1 MSRENTQPSER
12 DRPPHGQSGPESCNA
27 ATVIE
32 AFERQAFAR
41 PDLLAIA
48 GVRRLTYGA
57 LSRAANDLAASL
69 ARRGLGRG
77 DFVVVWTRDPTDA
90 VVGALGAMRA
100 GASFIPIDSRT
111 PGDRVTFILNDSGA
125 RALLADASLMDGMVV
140 PAGVAAL
147 GGPMA
152 VATSAQ
158 RDRSSPGLPFPA
170 PDDVAYAIYT
180 SGSTGSPKGVQIT
193 HANLMSF
200 VEARNVLYGHA
211 ALMSPVH
218 HPSFD
223 PFQGA
228 LAWTLATGGALL
240 LLGPEALL
248 DPRLVARTIEAERPT
263 HLSAA
268 ASVYRYLV
276 DEAAPGTFDSL
287 QACLVGGEV
296 LGVATARRHHAVAP
310 RARLFNEYGPTE
322 CTVLATVYEVPASPP
337 DPIPIGVAVPGAT
350 CHVLDPDGVA
360 CAAGVAGEL
369 YIGGAG
375 VARGY
380 LGRPELTA
388 RKFLPDPFAAAPGAR
403 MFRTGDRVRWNDA
416 GQLEFLGRTDFQ
428 LKLRG
433 NRIEPE
439 EIEAAI
445 GRVPGVAA
453 AVVVLR
459 TGTEADPVLVAF
471 VVANGAVDDETI
483 RRALTARLP
492 AHMIPSHFER
502 LEELPLNASG
512 KADRAALAAHPGTCG
527 ARVAAADP
535 PRTGIEEALA
545 SIWAEALGLPAAGI
559 SRADDFFALG
569 GHSLL
574 IMKVRSRILRD
585 LRRLLPLE
593 VLFSRT
599 MLAALATAIGEA
611 EEDPGAKNAAEHRA
625 RAPQSPGAP
634 VDSPATF
641 ALAPIQEIFHT
652 IAQLDARADA
662 YTVGAGVRVMGTL
675 DPQRL
680 REAAWQVV
688 AVHELLRG
696 RIQVTEGRPFITI
709 EPLSAA
715 ACAFDWSVE
724 KLTSLDEATELQ
736 RSFQRR
742 AFDLRRAPLIRFQL
756 IEVGPDEHLLTL
768 VAHHVIFDGLS
779 VGLFFNA
786 LWETYA
792 GRTQADH
799 PPPYASFAEATRG
812 RLGTDRRRVL
822 TEYWSARLSDLPE
835 PTRLPAT
842 FAFPPDETPSRG
854 SAQLRL
860 TLTPPLVSAVREFSR
875 SRRVTPFVVML
886 AALKLVLARRTGT
899 HDVVLGTPVSLRSEG
914 NFQASIGCLINTVI
928 LRTQVPPSPC
938 TFDHL
943 VAAVD
948 ETVKGA
954 VSHGELPYTDVL
966 GGLTSTR
973 GGRTAPPFSLFFN
986 YIDRRGFVHRV
997 GDLLIEPLPEE
1008 HPAAKFDLTV
1018 YVQDWGDRLE
1028 LQLLY
1033 DTAVY
1038 DQPDVHGLAL
1048 HLEALLTSAI
1058 SDPSRDVRAYALGAA
1073 APRTVL
1079 AEVPG
1084 SQVALDG
1091 ARIHDAFMRQ
1101 ASLHPSR
1108 TAIAEADR
1116 AWTYG
1121 ELAARSG
1128 VMAGALRGRGLR
1140 AGDRVAIF
1148 GERGA
1153 ALVAAVIGGL
1163 RLGCVFVLLDP
1174 EQPPAHTS
1182 AILESFAPRAVVDL
1196 RGACPVPPGTPVL
1209 RDVELA
1215 GGDPALVPQLP
1226 PAREDTLAY
1235 AVYTSGTTGVPRGI
1249 LGGHGPVAHF
1259 LAWQADAF
1267 ALTGDD
1273 RFAMLSGIGHDPL
1286 LRDIFAPLSAGATL
1300 CVPPPGARR
1309 DPHALASWL
1318 GREGVTVVHL
1328 TPPLEQ
1334 VLAAGR
1340 PPVLERLRAVFFGG
1354 DRLTWFHV
1362 RSVRRYAPH
1371 ARIVNGYG
1379 LSETPQLMTWHEV
1392 TESLPVASVPIG
1404 RGLPG
1409 VDVRVESPSGA
1420 PCAVGELGEIV
1431 IRSRHLARGYVEA
1444 GGRLRE
1450 LTSDGVFRTGDLGR
1464 VDARGLLHH
1473 ARRADSQVKIRG
1485 YRVDLAGVE
1494 AVIAASPGVAQ
1505 ARVLV
1510 TERTGEVGLCA
1521 FVVPGGAEPCSGE
1534 ALRAW
1539 LAGRLSSAA
1548 VPQQIFIVP
1557 RMPLTPNGKLDD
1569 RQLLAEVHRPAR
1581 NPNAKREAR
1590 TQTEDAITR
1599 IWEEILGVSNIGLD
1613 EDFFELGASSLQ
1625 AVQMVS
1631 RLRDVSGCALSLET
1645 LMRNATVARLVE
1657 AIQANA
1663 ARREEDLVIKVNE
1676 AGYRPPFWMMHPI
1689 GGHVLFIRRFG
1700 AHVGPDQPI
1709 FGIQAQGLDGVRPP
1723 LDELEAMAALYV
1735 RQIKRHQPTGPYH
1748 LGGPSFGG
1756 RIAYEVAQQLVAAG
1770 DDVRVLAIFDAW
1782 PPGYP
1787 RRTRLDRWLMDK
1799 IPEYVQRLRRGSL
1812 RETAGRL
1819 LRRDKF
1825 GHAHYRALEGAGVRT
1840 GSLNDS
1846 IRRVIEANERASRRY
1861 RFKSYPGTVT
1871 FFRANQMP
1879 PWIGVDFSDPTS
1891 GWSRWAKSC
1900 AVIDVDCAHQFIM
1913 DEPAVA
1919 QVARE
1924 LNKRLLEQRAAKAA

>member
-1 MSRENTQPSER
+1 VSRENPQPSER
-12 DRPPHGQSGPESCNA
+12 DLAPHGPSGSMSFDA
-27 ATVIE
+27 ATVVE
-32 AFERQAFAR
+32 AFERHAFAN
-41 PDLLAIA
+41 PDQLAIA
-48 GVRRLTYGA
+48 GARRLTYGA

-69 ARRGLGRG
+69 AGRGLGRG
-77 DFVVVWTRDPTDA
+77 DFVVVWTREPTDA
-90 VVGALGAMRA
+90 VVGALAAMRA
-100 GASFIPIDSRT
+100 GASFIPLDSRT
-111 PGDRVTFILNDSGA
+111 PGDRVTFILHDSGA
-125 RALLADASLMDGMVV
+125 RALVAEASLMQGMVV
-140 PAGVAAL
+140 PAGVAVL
-147 GGPMA
+147 GPAVVGP
-152 VATSAQ
+152 SAR
-158 RDRSSPGLPFPA
+158 RDRSAPDLRFPA

-180 SGSTGSPKGVQIT
+180 SGSTGFPKGVEIT

-200 VEARNVLYGHA
+200 VEARNVVYGHA

-218 HPSFD
+218 PPSFD

-228 LAWTLATGGALL
+228 VAWALATGGALL

-248 DPRLVARTIEAERPT
+248 DPRLGARTIEAQRPT

-276 DEAAPGTFDSL
+276 DEAAPGAFASL

-310 RARLFNEYGPTE
+310 HARLFNEYGPTE
-322 CTVLATVYEVPASPP
+322 CTVLATVYEVPAAPP

-350 CHVLDPDGVA
+350 CHVLDPEGA
-360 CAAGVAGEL
+360 PCAPGVAGEL
-369 YIGGAG
+369 YIGGSG

-388 RKFLPDPFAAAPGAR
+388 RNFVPDPFAAAPGAR

-445 GRVPGVAA
+445 CRVPGVAA
-453 AVVVLR
+453 AVVVLQAR
-459 TGTEADPVLVAF
+459 TEADPSLVAF
-471 VVANGAVDDETI
+471 VVANGEVDAETI

-502 LEELPLNASG
+502 LDELPLNASG
-512 KADRAALAAHPGTCG
+512 KADRAALAAHPGTYA
-527 ARVAAADP
+527 ARDHAADP
-535 PRTGIEEALA
+535 PRTAIEEALA
-545 SIWAEALGLPAAGI
+545 STWAEALGLPGGVI
-559 SRADDFFALG
+559 SRSDDFFALG

-574 IMKVRSRILRD
+574 IMKVRSRILRE

-593 VLFSRT
+593 VLFSHT
-599 MLAALATAIGEA
+599 TLSALATAIGEA
-611 EEDPGAKNAAEHRA
+611 VEDPGVEDEAKNGAP
-625 RAPQSPGAP
+625 APQYPGAP
-634 VDSPATF
+634 IDSPASF
-641 ALAPIQEIFHT
+641 PLAPIQEIFHT
-652 IAQLDARADA
+652 IAQLDARSDA
-662 YTVGAGVRVMGTL
+662 YTVGAGVRVVGPL

-688 AVHELLRG
+688 AVNDVLRG

-709 EPLSAA
+709 EPRSAA

-724 KLTSLDEATELQ
+724 KATSLDDATALQ
-736 RSFQRR
+736 RSFLRR
-742 AFDLRRAPLIRFQL
+742 AFDLHRAPLIRFQL

-768 VAHHVIFDGLS
+768 AAHHVIFDGLS
-779 VGLFFNA
+779 VGLFLNA
-786 LWETYA
+786 LWERYA
-792 GRTQADH
+792 GRPQADH
-799 PPPYASFAEATRG
+799 PPPYASFADVTRR

-822 TEYWSARLSDLPE
+822 TEYWNARLSDLPE

-854 SAQLRL
+854 SAQLL
-860 TLTPPLVSAVREFSR
+860 LSLKPSLISAVRAFSR

-886 AALKLVLARRTGT
+886 TALKLVLARRTGT
-899 HDVVLGTPVSLRSEG
+899 HDVVLGTPVSVRSEG
-914 NFQASIGCLINTVI
+914 DFQASIGCLINTVI
-928 LRTQVPPSPC
+928 LRTQIPPSC
-938 TFDHL
+938 TFDQL
-943 VAAVD
+943 VAAVE

-966 GGLTSTR
+966 GGLSSTR
-973 GGRTAPPFSLFFN
+973 GGRPVPPFSLFFN

-997 GDLLIEPLPEE
+997 GDLLVEPLPEE

-1018 YVQDWGDRLE
+1018 YVHDWGDRLE

-1038 DQPDVHGLAL
+1038 DQPEVQGLAL
-1048 HLEALLTSAI
+1048 DLDALLTSAI
-1058 SDPSRDVRAYALGAA
+1058 ADASRDVRAYALGAP
-1073 APRTVL
+1073 PRTAV
-1079 AEVPG
+1079 AEAPDPP
-1084 SQVALDG
+1084 VALDG
-1091 ARIHDAFMRQ
+1091 ARIQDGFLRQ
-1101 ASLHPSR
+1101 ASLDPSR
-1108 TAIAEADR
+1108 TAISEAQR

-1128 VMAGALRGRGLR
+1128 AIAGALHSRGLQ

-1153 ALVAAVIGGL
+1153 MLVAAVAGAL

-1182 AILESFAPRAVVDL
+1182 AILEGFAPRAILDL
-1196 RGACPVPPGTPVL
+1196 RGTCPVPPGTPVL
-1209 RDVELA
+1209 RDAELA
-1215 GGDPALVPQLP
+1215 GGDSSLVPQLP

-1249 LGGHGPVAHF
+1249 LGGHRPVVHF
-1259 LAWQADAF
+1259 LAWQAHTF

-1286 LRDIFAPLSAGATL
+1286 LRDIFAPLSLGATL

-1318 GREGVTVVHL
+1318 DREGVTAMHL

-1334 VLAAGR
+1334 VLAAGA

-1354 DRLTWFHV
+1354 DRLTWSHV

-1392 TESLPVASVPIG
+1392 TESLPIASVPIG

-1409 VDVRVESPSGA
+1409 VDVRVESPSGT

-1450 LTSDGVFRTGDLGR
+1450 LTRDGVFRTGDLGR
-1464 VDARGLLHH
+1464 MDARGLLHH

-1510 TERTGEVGLCA
+1510 TERTGEASLCA
-1521 FVVPGGAEPCSGE
+1521 FVVPGGAQHCTGE
-1534 ALRAW
+1534 ALRAS

-1569 RQLLAEVHRPAR
+1569 RQLLAEAHRPAR
-1581 NPNAKREAR
+1581 NPNPKREAR

-1599 IWEEILGVSNIGLD
+1599 IWEEILGVTNIGLD
-1613 EDFFELGASSLQ
+1613 EDVFELGASSLQ
-1625 AVQMVS
+1625 SVQMVS

-1645 LMRNATVARLVE
+1645 LMRNATVAKLVE
-1657 AIQANA
+1657 AMHAHA

-1676 AGYRPPFWMMHPI
+1676 GGCRPPFWMMHPI

-1700 AHVGPDQPI
+1700 AHVGPDQPV
-1709 FGIQAQGLDGVRPP
+1709 FGIQAQGLDGVRAP

-1735 RQIKRHQPTGPYH
+1735 RQIKQHQPTGPYH
-1748 LGGPSFGG
+1748 VGGPSFGG
-1756 RIAYEVAQQLVAAG
+1756 RIAYEVAQQLMAAG

-1799 IPEYVQRLRRGSL
+1799 IPEYVQRLRRGSV
-1812 RETAGRL
+1812 RETVGRL

-1825 GHAHYRALEGAGVRT
+1825 GYAHYRALEGAGVRT

-1861 RFKSYPGTVT
+1861 RFKRYPGTVT
-1871 FFRANQMP
+1871 IFRANQTP
-1879 PWIGVDFSDPTS
+1879 SWIGVDFSDPTS

-1900 AVIDVDCAHQFIM
+1900 VVIGVDCAHQFIM

-1924 LNKRLLEQRAAKAA
+1924 LNKRLLEPRAAKAA